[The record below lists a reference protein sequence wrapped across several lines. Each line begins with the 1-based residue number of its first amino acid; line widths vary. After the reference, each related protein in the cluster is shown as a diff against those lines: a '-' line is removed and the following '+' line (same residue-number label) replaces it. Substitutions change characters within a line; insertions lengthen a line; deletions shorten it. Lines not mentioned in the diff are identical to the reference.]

1 MKKLNKGRFLR
12 AKSQIYDNE
21 FHVTSFPGRTQ
32 NYPPPF
38 LLFTFPPTHSFYSN
52 PLSLTSNPPT
62 IRYGTVIETRYGK
75 LHVKLDN
82 SENLKNLKKIV
93 GLTNITLIKNSDK
106 KERKIDCVNIPLLF

>member
-21 FHVTSFPGRTQ
+21 FLVTIFPGRAQ
-32 NYPPPF
+32 NSPPPPPF

-93 GLTNITLIKNSDK
+93 GLTNITLIDK
-106 KERKIDCVNIPLLF
+106 KQ

>member
-1 MKKLNKGRFLR
+1 MKKLNKGRFLH

-32 NYPPPF
+32 NYPPPPPF

-62 IRYGTVIETRYGK
+62 IRYGTVIETRYSK

-93 GLTNITLIKNSDK
+93 GLKNITLIDK
-106 KERKIDCVNIPLLF
+106 KQ

>member
-1 MKKLNKGRFLR
+1 MLQVFLDVL
-12 AKSQIYDNE
+12 KI
-21 FHVTSFPGRTQ
+21 PP
-32 NYPPPF
+32 PPPF

-93 GLTNITLIKNSDK
+93 GLTNITLIDK
-106 KERKIDCVNIPLLF
+106 KQ

>member
-32 NYPPPF
+32 NYPRPPPPL
-38 LLFTFPPTHSFYSN
+38 LLFIFPPTHSFYSN

-93 GLTNITLIKNSDK
+93 GLTNITLIDK
-106 KERKIDCVNIPLLF
+106 KQ